1 MNMNQYSRT
10 LHDVANLQQM
20 QGIFSNK
27 ETSFNFIKQMK
38 RRSHAGPD
46 MTRVAALAI
55 SAAILP
61 AAVLVPRNM

>member
-1 MNMNQYSRT
+1 MNVIQSSRT
-10 LHDVANLQQM
+10 MMTWPAFQQM
-20 QGIFSNK
+20 KGIFFNK
-27 ETSFNFIKQMK
+27 KSSFYFIKQMK

-46 MTRVAALAI
+46 MTRVAAFAI

>member
-1 MNMNQYSRT
+1 
-10 LHDVANLQQM
+10 M

-27 ETSFNFIKQMK
+27 ESSFYFIKQMK

-46 MTRVAALAI
+46 MTRVAAFAI

>member
-1 MNMNQYSRT
+1 MNVIQSNRT
-10 LHDVANLQQM
+10 VDDLQQI
-20 QGIFSNK
+20 QDIFSNQ
-27 ETSFNFIKQMK
+27 EGSFNFFKQMK

-46 MTRVAALAI
+46 MTRVAAFAI